1 MSHFYYTLEKMPV
14 QKTHAIV
21 IRSFVL
27 GEFDKIITLYT
38 SNFGK
43 VRAVARGV
51 RRPKS
56 RFGGSLELFNCGML
70 VFFER
75 PNKDLQIINN
85 FDLIDAFDHIKAD
98 FDRMT
103 YACYFAELVDAIES
117 EHSADQNV
125 FNLLHRAFDTLG
137 DVNDLRLLARA
148 FELKFLDLAGYAPQ
162 LSDCVACD
170 LPALSRQTL
179 QFSPRLGGL
188 LCADCLD
195 MDMNSISIVRGSC
208 ELMKHLRKSNLT
220 HLTRL
225 RASER
230 NHREIKLVLSCFISY
245 HTGRTLKSLAFIEN
259 IEQSE
264 SLGSDPSPFNL
275 DIQSKEA

>member
-1 MSHFYYTLEKMPV
+1 MPV

-21 IRSFVL
+21 IRSFAL

-85 FDLIDAFDHIKAD
+85 FDLIDAFDHLKAD
-98 FDRMT
+98 FDQMT

-125 FNLLHRAFDTLG
+125 FNLLHLAFNTLG
-137 DVNDLRLLARA
+137 DVHDLRLLARA
-148 FELKFLDLAGYAPQ
+148 FESKFLDLAGYAPQ
-162 LSDCVACD
+162 LAHCVACD
-170 LPALSRQTL
+170 LPALGQTL
-179 QFSPRLGGL
+179 QFSSRLGGL
-188 LCADCLD
+188 LCSDCLG
-195 MDMNSISIVRGSC
+195 MDTESSSIVAGSC
-208 ELMKHLRKSNLT
+208 ELMKHLRKSDLT
-220 HLTRL
+220 QLTRL
-225 RASER
+225 RASKR
-230 NHREIKLVLSCFISY
+230 NHQEIKLVLSRFISY
-245 HTGRTLKSLAFIEN
+245 HTERTLKSLAFIEN

-275 DIQSKEA
+275 DI